1 MRGLAIVLLCVFVAG
16 CATEK
21 EYDTEV
27 VKRQAEEYR
36 QCAMSKAMELD
47 NTSSSAADIAK
58 EAIGLCF
65 DRLDAINSLLRE
77 ANRGH
82 PYYGLYA
89 NNYTDGLRDQVT
101 TEVATEVLKRRAK

>member
-1 MRGLAIVLLCVFVAG
+1 MRGFAIVLSCVLVAG

-21 EYDTEV
+21 EYDTKV

-47 NTSSSAADIAK
+47 NTSNSAADIAK

-65 DRLDAINSLLRE
+65 DQLDAINSLLRE
-77 ANRGH
+77 VNKDH

-101 TEVATEVLKRRAK
+101 TEVASEVLKRRAK